1 MAIPYPKQANG
12 SARARLSSPA
22 RPVLRVLPGGA
33 GSPSTDGYS
42 AALRRFHDVSARSH
56 LKAGQLTPNVF
67 VAPSVSYGMPLQK
80 PPPVFHIP
88 DTKSGTS
95 YLLLGSEAT
104 QNFARGLAAV
114 QAYALV
120 EGIVNTVSAYPGYA
134 GIGPTPG
141 HGFWRRTH
149 GPHFY
154 GGVWTEGPG
163 GSPQAYR
170 PNESYTWLDG
180 SITMQSI
187 DYRGHGNFTPEP
199 SWYEMGIWYG
209 RADMARYAQHSAWV
223 RVGTAAEATVLPS
236 GVSKA
241 AAASLFQASPW
252 TPTPAWVDPLATPI
266 GGAAFAPATPYA
278 LIPKIIPN
286 PFRAAAYQTVRGY
299 AEPGFYLAP
308 GYGIGV
314 APGWGLNPG
323 IAPGLAPGV
332 APGAAVNPAPGGGW
346 GWATNPTLPGYPPT
360 GYRAPILPARPA
372 PPGKSVFETKYMPT
386 RKGGMAAVLTAVGLV
401 TETLDVV
408 NAAWKALPKENR
420 TGYYELHYRDP
431 ETGEIKT
438 YMKFRYKASVNDKIA
453 DLVKGAAL
461 MDPQQ
466 FLSNMV
472 DEAIEDRIYGG
483 ISQLVQKSR
492 QASFRNVSKEANE
505 DRAKQGRQYR
515 KYVPRRK
522 DEGYHDYGPYGR
534 GYETGRGYAPEGA
547 PLPGGPRW

>member
-33 GSPSTDGYS
+33 GSPSNDGYS

-67 VAPSVSYGMPLQK
+67 VGPSVSYGMPLQK

-104 QNFARGLAAV
+104 QNVARGLAAV
-114 QAYALV
+114 QAFALV

-134 GIGPTPG
+134 AIGPTPG

-180 SITMQSI
+180 SITMQAI

-241 AAASLFQASPW
+241 APASLFQASPW
-252 TPTPAWVDPLATPI
+252 APTPAWVDPLATPI
-266 GGAAFAPATPYA
+266 GGAAFAPATPYQ
-278 LIPKIIPN
+278 LIPKIVPN

-299 AEPGFYLAP
+299 AAPGLFVAP
-308 GYGIGV
+308 GYGIGLT
-314 APGWGLNPG
+314 PGLYPG
-323 IAPGLAPGV
+323 ITPGISPGV
-332 APGAAVNPAPGGGW
+332 GG
-346 GWATNPTLPGYPPT
+346 ATNPAINPAFPGMGWGIPPVPPLR
-360 GYRAPILPARPA
+360 GIVNPVSVLNPVAPR
-372 PPGKSVFETKYMPT
+372 PPGKGVTESKWLPMG
-386 RKGGMAAVLTAVGLV
+386 KGAAATILTAVSFV
-401 TETLDVV
+401 TETLDVIG
-408 NAAWKALPKENR
+408 AAWKALPKSHK

-431 ETGEIKT
+431 VTGEIKT
-438 YMKFRYKASVNDKIA
+438 YYKFRHKASVPDKIA
-453 DLVKGAAL
+453 DLVAGAGV
-461 MDPQQ
+461 MDPKE

-483 ISQLVQKSR
+483 VGQLMQKGR
-492 QASFRNVSKEANE
+492 AKGYRDAVYERNA

-515 KYVPRRK
+515 KYVPREKYPVTRRGPDGK
-522 DEGYHDYGPYGR
+522 YQRPTRSHDYGPGGR
-534 GYETGRGYAPEGA
+534 GYTTG
-547 PLPGGPRW
+547 PGL